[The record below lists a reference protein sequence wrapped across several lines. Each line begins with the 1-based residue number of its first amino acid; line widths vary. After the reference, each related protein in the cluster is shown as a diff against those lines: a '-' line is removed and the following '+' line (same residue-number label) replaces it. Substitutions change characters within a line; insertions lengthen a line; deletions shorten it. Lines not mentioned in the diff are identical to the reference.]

1 MKKLNLKSDIFKEAT
16 INLAYLGLTQT
27 INYIIPILLI
37 PHLTN
42 TVGIENFG
50 RISIIQAIL
59 FYGIFIVNYGFNY
72 SGTIEVSVEKTK
84 DHSALFSS
92 ITYTKICLALLSSL
106 LAFSLVLFF
115 KLSYTEISIVYLSF
129 FFHLMGQSLYPEWF
143 FHGIQKLKYSF
154 YVILSWKIVYV
165 VSVLFFVKRQD
176 DYLFVVFADGVL
188 CVFTGIVSLVFV
200 REKYGIKFK
209 VISLSIVK
217 NQLIKNWHLFS
228 SMVFTTF
235 YTKGNF
241 LFLGLCS
248 NQIEVAIYA
257 IAERYVFMIN
267 GLLSLLNR
275 IVLPYLSLYKQ
286 KSTVHYIRLVKASLY
301 VTVAIGVILC
311 VSNLL
316 LSNYIA
322 RLLNISFQKELS
334 HLLSLLAFSFISS
347 SFCTFATTV
356 LITENESKLINRF
369 NIIGL
374 LIGLFFVTPLTF
386 FYKGIGLSIGFICN
400 SYILVILNT
409 WALFKLKNTLST
421 TIA

>member
-1 MKKLNLKSDIFKEAT
+1 MICLQRIIYTMKKLNLKSDIFKEAT

-311 VSNLL
+311 VS
-316 LSNYIA
+316 
-322 RLLNISFQKELS
+322 K
-334 HLLSLLAFSFISS
+334 
-347 SFCTFATTV
+347 
-356 LITENESKLINRF
+356 
-369 NIIGL
+369 IGRAH
-374 LIGLFFVTPLTF
+374 V
-386 FYKGIGLSIGFICN
+386 
-400 SYILVILNT
+400 
-409 WALFKLKNTLST
+409 
-421 TIA
+421 